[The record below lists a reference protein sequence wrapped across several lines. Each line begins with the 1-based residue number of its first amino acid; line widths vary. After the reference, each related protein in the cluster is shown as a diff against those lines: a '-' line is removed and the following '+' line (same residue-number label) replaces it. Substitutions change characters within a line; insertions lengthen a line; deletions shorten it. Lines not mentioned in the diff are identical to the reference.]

1 MSETCL
7 IDRDGQTP
15 MHWAAFNGN
24 IEVMQ
29 ILMHHSLVEK
39 NPNDKNGRTPFYWAA
54 QEGHKHRWRVFQ
66 ENQQNVP

>member
-29 ILMHHSLVEK
+29 IFDITRTSGKSSFKATYLDRYVHCNSSCLAVVVLQFHESLLCM
-39 NPNDKNGRTPFYWAA
+39 
-54 QEGHKHRWRVFQ
+54 
-66 ENQQNVP
+66 